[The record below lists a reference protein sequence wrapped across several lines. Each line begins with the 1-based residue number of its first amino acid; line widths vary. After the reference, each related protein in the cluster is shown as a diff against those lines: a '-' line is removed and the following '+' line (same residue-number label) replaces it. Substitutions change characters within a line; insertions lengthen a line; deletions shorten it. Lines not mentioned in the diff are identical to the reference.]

1 MQLNT
6 APVILYIKDVT
17 LPVMSIS
24 KMLFNIAT
32 IIPSLNP
39 KTTKVTSIT
48 IFDNPNF
55 APGTG
60 IGIGIE
66 DSRTLKARPTETSR
80 EIKINL
86 LVFLI

>member
-1 MQLNT
+1 
-6 APVILYIKDVT
+6 
-17 LPVMSIS
+17 
-24 KMLFNIAT
+24 MLFNIAT

-80 EIKINL
+80 EIK
-86 LVFLI
+86 LIYWFFSSKTLFVIK